1 MTFDAPRE
9 AIALVPEVPGVL
21 RAEDVY
27 RSGRAI
33 AEVQRADGM
42 IPWFPG
48 GHCDP
53 WNHVEA
59 TMALT
64 LCGLLE
70 EAEAAFGWLSANQ
83 LPDGS
88 WFNYY
93 LGDVVLDPRIDTNV
107 CAYVATGLWHH
118 ALVTGTVDLLARH
131 WPMAERA
138 IDFVL
143 RWQRPDGSIH
153 WSLDPAGR
161 REPSALLTGSSSI
174 FHSVRCA
181 VAAAEALDR
190 PRPDWELA
198 AGRLGHAL
206 ARHPRAFTPKEEFA
220 MDWYYPV
227 LAGVL
232 TGETARRRIEA
243 TWSTFVMDGLGV
255 RCVSGNDWVTAAETA
270 ECAIA
275 LSAVGMDAHALEL
288 LGSGQGLRLPD
299 GAYWTGMVHPERL
312 TFPGGER
319 TTYTAAAMVLA
330 ADALSSSSGA
340 SGLFGG
346 GSLPGAIDLSPPSC
360 AGDAGCVGA
369 RGGGDAT
376 TLGPARQVGRAH
388 HGADVQGQP

>member
-1 MTFDAPRE
+1 MTFDAPRD
-9 AIALVPEVPGVL
+9 ATALAPEVPGVL
-21 RAEDVY
+21 SAEEVY

-33 AEVQRADGM
+33 AAVQRADGM

-64 LCGLLE
+64 LCGLLD
-70 EAEAAFGWLSANQ
+70 EADAAFAWLSSTQ

-93 LGDVVLDPRIDTNV
+93 LGGRVLDPRIDTNV

-118 ALVTGTVDLLARH
+118 ALVTGRSDLLARH
-131 WPMAERA
+131 WPMVERA
-138 IDFVL
+138 VDFVL
-143 RWQRPDGSIH
+143 RWQRPDGSVH
-153 WSLDPAGR
+153 WSLDAAGCPER
-161 REPSALLTGSSSI
+161 YALLTGSSSI

-206 ARHPRAFTPKEEFA
+206 AHHPRAFAPKDEFA

-227 LAGVL
+227 LAGAL
-232 TGETARRRIEA
+232 TGDAARQRMER
-243 TWSTFVMDGLGV
+243 TWSTFVMEGLGV
-255 RCVSGNDWVTAAETA
+255 RCVSENDWVTAAETA

-275 LSAVGMDAHALEL
+275 LDAVGMHGHALEL

-299 GAYWTGMVHPERL
+299 GAYWTGMVHPDGV

-330 ADALSSSSGA
+330 ADALSSASGA
-340 SGLFGG
+340 SGLFRGET
-346 GSLPGAIDLSPPSC
+346 LPAAIDLSPPFC
-360 AGDAGCVGA
+360 AWDAGCAVSAGA
-369 RGGGDAT
+369 GG
-376 TLGPARQVGRAH
+376 LAR
-388 HGADVQGQP
+388 

>member
-1 MTFDAPRE
+1 MTLHARRGS
-9 AIALVPEVPGVL
+9 AVLVPEVPGVL
-21 RAEDVY
+21 GSAEVY
-27 RSGRAI
+27 ASGCTI
-33 AEVQRADGM
+33 ASVQRADGM

-53 WNHVEA
+53 WNHVES

-70 EAEAAFGWLSANQ
+70 EAEAAFDWLGATQ
-83 LPDGS
+83 LEDGS

-93 LGDVVLDPRIDTNV
+93 LAGGVKDARIDTNV

-118 ALVTGTVDLLARH
+118 ALATRSYDLLARH
-131 WPMAERA
+131 WPVVERA

-143 RWQRPDGSIH
+143 RWQRPDGSVR
-153 WSLDPAGR
+153 WSLDQAGR
-161 REPSALLTGSSSI
+161 PEGYALLTGSSSI
-174 FHSVRCA
+174 FHSLRCA

-206 ARHPRAFTPKEEFA
+206 ARHPRAFAPKDEFA

-227 LAGVL
+227 LSGAL
-232 TGETARRRIEA
+232 SGEPARQRLEA
-243 TWSTFVMDGLGV
+243 TWATFVMDGLGV

-275 LSAVGMDAHALEL
+275 LRAAGMGRSALEL
-288 LGSGQGLRLPD
+288 LAWGQGLRLPD
-299 GAYWTGMVHPERL
+299 GTYWTGMVYPGEV

-330 ADALSSSSGA
+330 ADALSSASAA
-340 SGLFGG
+340 SGLFLGET
-346 GSLPGAIDLSPPSC
+346 LAAVIDLAEPLCTSDARCLAVADADRP
-360 AGDAGCVGA
+360 GD
-369 RGGGDAT
+369 R
-376 TLGPARQVGRAH
+376 
-388 HGADVQGQP
+388 